1 MREEAEHWFK
11 EALNELELAKRLL
24 ELDYLN
30 YTCFH
35 SHQAVEKALE
45 ALIIQ
50 RLRVIPPKT
59 HNLIELAERLRE
71 GGLPT
76 NEVMDDLK
84 DLNPHYL
91 VSRYP
96 DAANGVPSEV
106 YSRRVAESCVRMA
119 TRVIEWIRRLLT
131 P

>member
-1 MREEAEHWFK
+1 MREEAEHWFR

-59 HNLIELAERLRE
+59 HNLIELAEKLRD

-106 YSRRVAESCVRMA
+106 YSRRAAESCVRMA

>member
-35 SHQAVEKALE
+35 SHQAVEKALK

-106 YSRRVAESCVRMA
+106 YSRRAAENCVIMA